1 MNSSPAKSFYNA
13 GQELAAA
20 SGTGIAVALNQI
32 LNRSLGWP
40 FRAATGQVVDLQ
52 GQKTETFGT
61 LIYTTS
67 EKDSPVEPVEIT
79 ADALACVVD
88 VSETLD
94 LASFRSAYERIDQV
108 KRLKKSPA
116 PEMKGVPHTTITL
129 GIIFTAQTSVP
140 VEALAEELDRLNSQ
154 TPSTQ
159 WPDMV
164 VVQSKATINYA
175 VQFPGEKLSGDFL
188 PPAEGAFTSGVPA
201 MYIVTFMI
209 AHLAIFSP
217 GTKLP
222 NWANILADTPKD
234 VITLC
239 GYQYNLRGE
248 LLPVPRQFYND
259 RYFPPPPLRIQ
270 DPQGNLLSTI
280 QFLPWQDGGVVLLRG
295 KLPLEGL
302 LVFLGKDALKG
313 KITRGDLQIS
323 YVLPITQ
330 ADFNVLLRRIQSQSN
345 LRVSNDTTQWVV
357 QKFADEGSS
366 SPFMARVF
374 LGNMRLRDAV
384 FPDPEK
390 RDAFDKAYEFVLM
403 TLLNTRTTAQDIGKL
418 FSEHAQKVAR
428 GEVARIQGR
437 SISTRISTGNSGN
450 KRRTS

>member
-1 MNSSPAKSFYNA
+1 
-13 GQELAAA
+13 
-20 SGTGIAVALNQI
+20 
-32 LNRSLGWP
+32 
-40 FRAATGQVVDLQ
+40 
-52 GQKTETFGT
+52 
-61 LIYTTS
+61 
-67 EKDSPVEPVEIT
+67 
-79 ADALACVVD
+79 
-88 VSETLD
+88 
-94 LASFRSAYERIDQV
+94 
-108 KRLKKSPA
+108 
-116 PEMKGVPHTTITL
+116 
-129 GIIFTAQTSVP
+129 
-140 VEALAEELDRLNSQ
+140 
-154 TPSTQ
+154 
-159 WPDMV
+159 
-164 VVQSKATINYA
+164 
-175 VQFPGEKLSGDFL
+175 
-188 PPAEGAFTSGVPA
+188 
-201 MYIVTFMI
+201 
-209 AHLAIFSP
+209 
-217 GTKLP
+217 
-222 NWANILADTPKD
+222 
-234 VITLC
+234 
-239 GYQYNLRGE
+239 
-248 LLPVPRQFYND
+248 
-259 RYFPPPPLRIQ
+259 
-270 DPQGNLLSTI
+270 
-280 QFLPWQDGGVVLLRG
+280 VVLLRG